1 MRFFFYFTVLVALA
15 ACSDDRVTSPA
26 ASRQNIDNRLTP
38 PTTSAAAVNSPPQ
51 AKPVDQ
57 VGFTKIT
64 QVAGAYGWVLAGAM
78 GEATALCPAGS
89 TAVGG
94 GFVFTGW
101 ATANPPMVSGSFQ
114 ITEAE
119 QTGWRVKV
127 NNHLGAVPTSFSPY
141 AICAS

>member
-1 MRFFFYFTVLVALA
+1 MRNFFYFTVLVALA

-38 PTTSAAAVNSPPQ
+38 PTTSAAVNTPSQ